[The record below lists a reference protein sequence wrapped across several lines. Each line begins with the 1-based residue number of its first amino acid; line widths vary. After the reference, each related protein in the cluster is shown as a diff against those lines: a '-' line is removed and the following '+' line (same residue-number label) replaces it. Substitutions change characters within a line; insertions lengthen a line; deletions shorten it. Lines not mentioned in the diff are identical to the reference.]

1 MDPSELPGTAPATA
15 VSSQAPTWFV
25 SNSGPT
31 LTTGRPRAHGA
42 MGFMRHRNDDIR
54 AKTLEVSRRPAS
66 FSPSLAAPRTR
77 PDDTSRSQVSGGSP
91 NWFQTERTRAR
102 GEGEGR
108 EGGAAGWSGAN
119 GGVYGAGAAD
129 RGPGEVYSE
138 AFELFEVAITDPVE
152 ELASH
157 SVRVESPRRPR
168 RPAPDVGADA
178 ERGFRTPPPS
188 RAGGPLPGGS
198 PPRINGI
205 EITNKTSAE
214 KGDPQAPDW
223 FGKDR
228 GPMELHSTNIMA
240 GSFEEE
246 EGSSREAEGEKGAG
260 APGRRGRRSLTPQ
273 EKFHR
278 NLQHTP
284 LW

>member
-1 MDPSELPGTAPATA
+1 MVRQRLRPDADDGAVPGPRRDGLHAPPQRRYPRQDPRGESPCSLILLILG
-15 VSSQAPTWFV
+15 
-25 SNSGPT
+25 
-31 LTTGRPRAHGA
+31 
-42 MGFMRHRNDDIR
+42 R
-54 AKTLEVSRRPAS
+54 AKDAPSTPAG
-66 FSPSLAAPRTR
+66 LTN
-77 PDDTSRSQVSGGSP
+77 TSRPQVSGGSP

-102 GEGEGR
+102 GEGEGQ
-108 EGGAAGWSGAN
+108 EGGATGWSRAN
-119 GGVYGAGAAD
+119 GVVYGAGAGAAD

-157 SVRVESPRRPR
+157 SVRVESPQRAR
-168 RPAPDVGADA
+168 RPAPDVWADV
-178 ERGFRTPPPS
+178 ERGFRTPPS
-188 RAGGPLPGGS
+188 SGGGGLLPGGS

-228 GPMELHSTNIMA
+228 RPMELHSTNIMA

-246 EGSSREAEGEKGAG
+246 EGSREAGGGPAATG
-260 APGRRGRRSLTPQ
+260 PGRRGRRSLTPQ